1 MRATGRC
8 PLAADARRRADQV
21 RLSSCRSSSGVIAS
35 RLHRSFGAV
44 SDPCARAVCP
54 HQPATRLLQ
63 CTKMQP
69 KTRKPSKAEA
79 RKQRNRATATAAWAR
94 KQGTAGGASKGAEP
108 GRCHFSGLN
117 GTRLTLL
124 HLCFAD
130 SASQPPDTSTQ
141 DAMAVD
147 EIEMAAPTAVGVES
161 GAQNVRS
168 HEEDFALSGRRVD
181 GGSRLAGSSNRL
193 I

>member
-8 PLAADARRRADQV
+8 PLPADARRRADQV

-54 HQPATRLLQ
+54 HQPAIRLVQ

-79 RKQRNRATATAAWAR
+79 RKQRNRAAAAAARAR
-94 KQGTAGGASKGAEP
+94 KQGTAGGASNRAKP

-124 HLCFAD
+124 HLCLQIQRRSRPMRALRMRW
-130 SASQPPDTSTQ
+130 PSTRLRWLRL
-141 DAMAVD
+141 
-147 EIEMAAPTAVGVES
+147 P
-161 GAQNVRS
+161 
-168 HEEDFALSGRRVD
+168 LSGLNRVLKMSDRMRRILR
-181 GGSRLAGSSNRL
+181 SREGAWMVGAGSQAL
-193 I
+193 QIV

>member
-8 PLAADARRRADQV
+8 PLPADARRRADQV

-54 HQPATRLLQ
+54 HQPAIRLVQ

-69 KTRKPSKAEA
+69 KTRKPSKAA
-79 RKQRNRATATAAWAR
+79 AQKQRNRAAAAAARAR
-94 KQGTAGGASKGAEP
+94 KQGTAGGASNRAKP

-117 GTRLTLL
+117 STRLTLL

-130 SASQPPDTSTQ
+130 SASQRPDTSTQ
-141 DAMAVD
+141 DAVD
-147 EIEMAAPTAVGVES
+147 VDDNEIDAPVAVGIES
-161 GAQNVRS
+161 GANFDTRRLS
-168 HEEDFALSGRRVD
+168 EE
-181 GGSRLAGSSNRL
+181 AGEAD

>member
-8 PLAADARRRADQV
+8 PLPADARRRADQV

-79 RKQRNRATATAAWAR
+79 RKQRNRAAAAAARAR
-94 KQGTAGGASKGAEP
+94 KQGTAVVASKGAKP
-108 GRCHFSGLN
+108 GGCQFSGPRSTSHSPSAGCCTGPDSPPPSAHGALDPMVTKAVFTHFCCLLSHRRTV
-117 GTRLTLL
+117 GDLT
-124 HLCFAD
+124 
-130 SASQPPDTSTQ
+130 Q
-141 DAMAVD
+141 
-147 EIEMAAPTAVGVES
+147 VG
-161 GAQNVRS
+161 R
-168 HEEDFALSGRRVD
+168 
-181 GGSRLAGSSNRL
+181 GGG
-193 I
+193 